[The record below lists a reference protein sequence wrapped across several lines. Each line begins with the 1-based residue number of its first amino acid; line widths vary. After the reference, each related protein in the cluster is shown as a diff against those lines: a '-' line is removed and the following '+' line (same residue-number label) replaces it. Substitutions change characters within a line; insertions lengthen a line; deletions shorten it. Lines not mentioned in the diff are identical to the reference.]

1 MPTSEQYRT
10 VSTFKGKKCCAKS
23 RMKDGRK
30 CIFQVF
36 NSSRVTDCEWVTHGI
51 SCNNSAKKN
60 NRSGR
65 QRKTFNIVI

>member
-51 SCNNSAKKN
+51 SCNNSAKKITEADN
-60 NRSGR
+60 
-65 QRKTFNIVI
+65 KEKLLTL